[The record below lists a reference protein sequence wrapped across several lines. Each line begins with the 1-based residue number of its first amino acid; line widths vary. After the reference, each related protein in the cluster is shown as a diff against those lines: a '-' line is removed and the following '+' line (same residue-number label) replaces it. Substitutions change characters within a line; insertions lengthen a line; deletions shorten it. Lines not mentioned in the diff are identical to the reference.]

1 MITFQLYRSPETAVP
16 AGRLRVSSL
25 GIHEAMLPGMLRY
38 HQQRELLLMFFHTP
52 ARAGNETDCRGGF
65 ILWPHGTLCY
75 YGNPERSWDHS
86 WCVLE
91 GSAANLLRELHG
103 LPAGRALKA
112 DAEPV
117 FLRYFEAILRE
128 LNSRQQQDEYVL
140 EHLVDL
146 LFYELSRL
154 IRNPELQ
161 IPKRLQ
167 RAEEFMWTRIADP
180 LTLEEIAREAALSV
194 SRFSSLFH
202 RYYGEPPMQ
211 YLNRKRMNL
220 AAQQLLY
227 HAGSCKQIAEMTG
240 FADQFHFSRRFRQFW
255 GVSPREFRAEKM
267 LRHLN
272 GGGEA
277 AGHTDS

>member
-1 MITFQLYRSPETAVP
+1 MSTFQLYRSPETAVP

-117 FLRYFEAILRE
+117 FLR
-128 LNSRQQQDEYVL
+128 
-140 EHLVDL
+140 
-146 LFYELSRL
+146 
-154 IRNPELQ
+154 
-161 IPKRLQ
+161 
-167 RAEEFMWTRIADP
+167 
-180 LTLEEIAREAALSV
+180 
-194 SRFSSLFH
+194 
-202 RYYGEPPMQ
+202 
-211 YLNRKRMNL
+211 
-220 AAQQLLY
+220 
-227 HAGSCKQIAEMTG
+227 
-240 FADQFHFSRRFRQFW
+240 
-255 GVSPREFRAEKM
+255 
-267 LRHLN
+267 
-272 GGGEA
+272 
-277 AGHTDS
+277 